1 MLVSRLTAGIAAS
14 GVLFILA
21 GTGCA
26 TKKYV
31 TKQVTPLDQRVSQEE
46 KRSTDQAATIDTIET
61 GLSKTRERVTDL
73 DAGLKQNSERTQ
85 AAADRANAA
94 GEAAATAQQSATDA
108 KTYAETRSTG
118 LQRSIDNV
126 DAFAQASTT
135 QVLFAINRSD
145 LDDAAKAELDKIAQ
159 DAAPRKR
166 FIIEVQGYTDSRGP
180 KSLNLNL
187 AQQRAEA
194 VVRHLTLNSKIPLR
208 RIHLIGVGPDAPVA
222 DNKTRDGRR
231 QNRRVEIR
239 LFAPEFELSSTNTP
253 AATPQ

>member
-1 MLVSRLTAGIAAS
+1 MLVSRLTAGIAAT
-14 GVLFILA
+14 GVLFILS

-31 TKQVTPLDQRVSQEE
+31 TKQVTPLDQRVSQQE
-46 KRSTDQAATIDTIET
+46 KRSSDQAATIETVET

-73 DAGLKQNSERTQ
+73 DAGLKQNSERINATSE
-85 AAADRANAA
+85 RANAA
-94 GEAAATAQQSATDA
+94 AEAATNAQQSATDA
-108 KTYAETRSTG
+108 KTYAENRSSG

-126 DAFAQASTT
+126 DNFQQASTT
-135 QVLFAINRSD
+135 QVLFAINRSE
-145 LDDAAKAELDKIAQ
+145 LDDKAKAELDKIAQ
-159 DAAPRKR
+159 EAAPRKR
-166 FIIEVQGYTDSRGP
+166 FIIEVQGYTDSRGS
-180 KSLNLNL
+180 KSLNLAL

-194 VVRHLTLNSKIPLR
+194 VVRHLTMTSKIPLR
-208 RIHLIGVGPDAPVA
+208 RIHLIGVGPDSPVA

-253 AATPQ
+253 AATPR

>member
-14 GVLFILA
+14 GVLFMLA

-31 TKQVTPLDQRVSQEE
+31 TQRVTPLDQRVSQEE
-46 KRSTDQAATIDTIET
+46 KRSTDQAATIETIET

-85 AAADRANAA
+85 AASDRANSAA
-94 GEAAATAQQSATDA
+94 EAATNAQQSATDA
-108 KTYAETRSTG
+108 KTYAENRSSG

-126 DAFAQASTT
+126 DNFAQAGTA
-135 QVLFAINRSD
+135 QVLFAIGRSD
-145 LDDAAKAELDKIAQ
+145 LDEAAKAALDKVAQ

-166 FIIEVQGYTDSRGP
+166 FIIEVQGYTDSRGS
-180 KSLNLNL
+180 KSLNLAL
-187 AQQRAEA
+187 AQQRAES

-253 AATPQ
+253 AATPR